1 MSYLIF
7 PNQLFELKYFPK
19 DNHPKVIHLLEEPVF
34 FGYRK
39 EKMNF
44 NKLKLILHRAS
55 MKYYENYLKKNG
67 IEVYYHE
74 FNNLEKDKKY
84 KSIPHTT
91 NWFIFTLTD
100 HYLTQKIEKNF
111 RLFDITCEYAY
122 SIDDDVFPNI
132 YEEWDM

>member
-1 MSYLIF
+1 
-7 PNQLFELKYFPK
+7 
-19 DNHPKVIHLLEEPVF
+19 
-34 FGYRK
+34 
-39 EKMNF
+39 MNF